1 MENTPRNTFH
11 VFREQG
17 KLLHFKTCWIIS
29 VLFSTKCCLFCNF
42 IFFTA
47 NNVFFITHVLKFK
60 CPPCRI
66 EVNGEGRKEA
76 MNFTSLQT
84 FSQYWFQIW
93 SYVMVVDY
101 VYVWLGQSVML
112 QNFIKEE
119 LQIFAETCVL
129 FVKIFL
135 IALSPLAY

>member
-1 MENTPRNTFH
+1 
-11 VFREQG
+11 
-17 KLLHFKTCWIIS
+17 
-29 VLFSTKCCLFCNF
+29 
-42 IFFTA
+42 
-47 NNVFFITHVLKFK
+47 
-60 CPPCRI
+60 
-66 EVNGEGRKEA
+66 
-76 MNFTSLQT
+76 
-84 FSQYWFQIW
+84 
-93 SYVMVVDY
+93 MVVDY